1 MSVRSRDLDSVES
14 SARVDIDSV
23 ESTVEVDSVEDL
35 SSYILRSSSVAV
47 RVNVDLVVLAS
58 DGVPSDSE

>member
-1 MSVRSRDLDSVES
+1 MDSIES

-23 ESTVEVDSVEDL
+23 ESTVEADSVEYL
-35 SSYILRSSSVAV
+35 SNNILRSSDIAV

-58 DGVPSDSE
+58 NGGPSDSE